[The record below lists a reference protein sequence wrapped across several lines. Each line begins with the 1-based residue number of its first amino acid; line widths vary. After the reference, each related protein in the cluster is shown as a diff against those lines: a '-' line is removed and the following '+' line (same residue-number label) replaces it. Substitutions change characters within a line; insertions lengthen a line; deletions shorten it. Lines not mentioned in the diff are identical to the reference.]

1 MQKTIPYYDRKKKL
15 WRVRFPECEKDGL
28 FYPAEEGTLEY
39 VVTEYVKGCLFFPFW
54 QGNKVYKDFDAHA
67 HSFEGVLRSLL
78 DDPVTFSIKGFEEYY
93 STQEMKLLLKF
104 QKKLL
109 SDIHKIVVLIRHGES
124 VANSGLPTS
133 DPASIPL
140 TETGWLQAEQIA
152 EKMTIV
158 PDLIIV
164 SPYLRAKQTAEPMTN
179 RFPQA
184 KVECWPEVREF
195 TYLSPASCAGTT
207 TEDRKERVKSYWKAA
222 NPCYVDGEG
231 AESFSQFVQRV
242 DLVLQK
248 LDNVEAKNI
257 LVFTHGQFMRA
268 LKSEYGD
275 RSFRKMSSRKKMEL
289 YRDLADVRVVDNA
302 EMMLLK
308 M

>member
-1 MQKTIPYYDRKKKL
+1 MMQKTIPY
-15 WRVRFPECEKDGL
+15 
-28 FYPAEEGTLEY
+28 
-39 VVTEYVKGCLFFPFW
+39 
-54 QGNKVYKDFDAHA
+54 
-67 HSFEGVLRSLL
+67 
-78 DDPVTFSIKGFEEYY
+78 
-93 STQEMKLLLKF
+93 
-104 QKKLL
+104 
-109 SDIHKIVVLIRHGES
+109 IHKKVVLIRHGES
-124 VANSGLPTS
+124 VANAGLPTS

-140 TETGWLQAEQIA
+140 TENGRQQAEQIA

-164 SPYLRAKQTAEPMTN
+164 SPYLRAKQTAEPVIK

-207 TEDRKERVKSYWKAA
+207 TEDRKERVKSFWQAA
-222 NPCYVDGEG
+222 DPCYVDGEG

-242 DLVLQK
+242 DYVLQK
-248 LDNVEAKNI
+248 LGDVSAKNI

-268 LKSEYGD
+268 LESEYGD
-275 RSFRKMSSRKKMEL
+275 RSFRKLSNRKKMEL
-289 YRDLADVRVVDNA
+289 YRDIADSRVVDNA